1 METIA
6 YIGMDVH
13 TTNYTLCGFTALEGV
28 PFGRTQINPD
38 MKELARYFKMLHE
51 RRGITHF
58 ICGYEAGCLGYS
70 LYHSIKNHKW
80 EGFSVECL
88 IIAPSTIPVKL
99 GRIKTDKQ
107 DAMLIGQT
115 MLNGT
120 CSYIYVPNQDDEAV
134 KEYIRMRNDT
144 QTQLKATKQ
153 QIIAMAT
160 RQGFRFPGK
169 NYWTKKHLEWLRKL
183 KFSNTLF
190 QETME
195 EYLFT
200 YTQQMERLERYDK
213 RIAEIA
219 ETEKYCQL
227 VKMLGCMKGIATHTA
242 MSLIAEVG
250 DFNRF
255 PSAGSFTK
263 FLGLVPGEHSSSSSR
278 NQLGITKQGNS
289 HLRRLLVE
297 SASCFNRGSKVKSKA
312 LKARQSGNTKE
323 VIQYA
328 DRANA
333 RLHQKYRDIQLR
345 SKANIAK
352 VAVAR
357 ELACF
362 VWGMMTGHIE

>member
-13 TTNYTLCGFTALEGV
+13 TTNYTLCGFTAQEGV

-38 MKELARYFKMLHE
+38 MKELVKYLRTLHE

-70 LYHSIKNHKW
+70 LYHSITNYKW

-88 IIAPSTIPVKL
+88 IIAPSTIPVKP

-107 DAMLIGQT
+107 DALLIGQT
-115 MLNGT
+115 MVNGT
-120 CSYIYVPNQDDEAV
+120 CSYIYVPTQDDEAV

-169 NYWTKKHLEWLRKL
+169 NYWTAKHLEWLKKL
-183 KFSNTLF
+183 TFANALL

-200 YTQQMERLERYDK
+200 YKEQTERLARYDK
-213 RIAEIA
+213 RIEEIA
-219 ETEKYCQL
+219 QTEKYYQL
-227 VKMLGCMKGIATHTA
+227 VKMLGCMKGIAAHTA
-242 MSLIAEVG
+242 MSLISEIG
-250 DFNRF
+250 DFKRF
-255 PSAGSFTK
+255 PTAGSFTK
-263 FLGLVPGEHSSSSSR
+263 FLGLVPGEHSSSDSR
-278 NQLGITKQGNS
+278 NQLGITKRGNT

-297 SASCFNRGSKVKSKA
+297 SAGSFSRGGKTKSKV
-312 LKARQSGNTKE
+312 LKARQEGNTKE
-323 VIQYA
+323 VIHYA

-362 VWGMMTGHIE
+362 IWGMMTGHIE